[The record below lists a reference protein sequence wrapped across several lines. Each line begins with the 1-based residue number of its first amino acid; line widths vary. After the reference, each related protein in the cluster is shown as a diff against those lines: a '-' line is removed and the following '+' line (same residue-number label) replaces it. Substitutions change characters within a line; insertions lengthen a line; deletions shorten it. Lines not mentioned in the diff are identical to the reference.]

1 MDFFRKCPFLSTV
14 VLIVT
19 ALFIYGMLLAT
30 KTVKASNSVNLSND
44 LETVGVATAVQ
55 EIKVRLQNWRDGIN
69 DRDYTV
75 DYMPTEYV
83 PDEDMINAFSP
94 PEAVADAGDEE
105 LTNEEKADRVL
116 KDEEDA
122 AAEERRAERSEKM
135 KNGETDEFLRDAF
148 KTKLEENDSSTPG
161 DTYDGFYTV
170 GDSYFTSGDTV
181 IIGDSR
187 EQGFG
192 MYSGLDGIVSYAM
205 KSYGVHQVFTKKWI
219 DSEFGKLTLE
229 EAMAAN
235 KGKFRKVYI
244 KFGLNEMG
252 WADEATFD
260 NAYYQLI
267 DMIKYY
273 QPNAVIYIQSIIN
286 VTAAKSNESNVFNN
300 PNINARNEALKVV
313 AAKEHVA
320 YLDLN
325 SVMADSEGN
334 LPADFASD
342 GIHIKQK
349 YMYLWVDFLKTHAVV
364 GSSGEAAAL
373 IDEDGAYIP
382 PEEKGET
389 EEEPIKEPKEDTV
402 SEDSIEDTSEEAV
415 QEDNDKTG
423 EIVDTEAPSESR
435 GDWETGGGI

>member
-1 MDFFRKCPFLSTV
+1 MDFFRKCPFLSTI

-19 ALFIYGMLLAT
+19 ALFIYGMLLAS
-30 KTVKASNSVNLSND
+30 KTVKASNSVNLDND
-44 LETVGVATAVQ
+44 PETVGVATAVQ
-55 EIKVRLQNWRDGIN
+55 DIKVRLQNWRDGIN
-69 DRDYTV
+69 ERDYTV

-83 PDEDMINAFSP
+83 PDEEIINAFSP
-94 PEAVADAGDEE
+94 TEVQDDDGE
-105 LTNEEKADRVL
+105 LTDEEKADRVL

-122 AAEERRAERSEKM
+122 AAAARRAERSEKM
-135 KNGETDEFLRDAF
+135 KNGETDEFIRDAF
-148 KTKLEENDSSTPG
+148 KTKLDENDSSTPG
-161 DTYDGFYTV
+161 DTYDGFYSV

-192 MYSGLDGIVSYAM
+192 MYSGLEGIVSYAQ

-235 KGKFRKVYI
+235 KGKFKKVYI

-273 QPNAVIYIQSIIN
+273 QPDAVIYIQSIIN

-300 PNINARNEALKVV
+300 PDINARNEALKVV
-313 AAKEHVA
+313 AEKEHVA

-349 YMYLWVDFLKTHAVV
+349 YMYLWVDFLKSHAVV
-364 GSSGEAAAL
+364 RDSGEAAAL
-373 IDEDGAYIP
+373 IDEDGSYIS
-382 PEEKGET
+382 PEEQDED
-389 EEEPIKEPKEDTV
+389 EEEPAEDTV
-402 SEDSIEDTSEEAV
+402 SEDSVEDTSEEAV
-415 QEDNDKTG
+415 QEDEDRTG
-423 EIVDTEAPSESR
+423 EIVDTEAPTETQS
-435 GDWETGGGI
+435 DWETGGGI

>member
-1 MDFFRKCPFLSTV
+1 MDFFRKCPFLSTI

-19 ALFIYGMLLAT
+19 ALFIYGMLLAS
-30 KTVKASNSVNLSND
+30 KTVKASNSVNLDND
-44 LETVGVATAVQ
+44 PETVGVATAVQ
-55 EIKVRLQNWRDGIN
+55 DIKVRLQNWKDGIN
-69 DRDYTV
+69 ERDYTV

-83 PDEDMINAFSP
+83 PDEEIINAFSP
-94 PEAVADAGDEE
+94 TEVQDDDGE
-105 LTNEEKADRVL
+105 LTDEEKADRVL

-122 AAEERRAERSEKM
+122 AAAARRAERSEKM
-135 KNGETDEFLRDAF
+135 KNGETDEFIRDAF
-148 KTKLEENDSSTPG
+148 KTKLDENDSSTPG

-192 MYSGLDGIVSYAM
+192 MYSGLEGIVSYAQ

-273 QPNAVIYIQSIIN
+273 QPDAVIYIQSIIN

-313 AAKEHVA
+313 AEKEHVA

-349 YMYLWVDFLKTHAVV
+349 YMYLWVDFLKSHAVV
-364 GSSGEAAAL
+364 RDSGEAAAL
-373 IDEDGAYIP
+373 IDEDGSYIP
-382 PEEKGET
+382 PEEQDED
-389 EEEPIKEPKEDTV
+389 EEEPAEDTV
-402 SEDSIEDTSEEAV
+402 SEDSVEDTSEEAV
-415 QEDNDKTG
+415 QEDEDRTG
-423 EIVDTEAPSESR
+423 EIVDTEAPTETQS
-435 GDWETGGGI
+435 DWETGGGI